1 MTSLRY
7 LIAKALPLVAT
18 IGMCLTA
25 LVSCVAVAGEFR
37 VGAAEVKITPPLGT
51 PMAGYLSPRCSE
63 DVLDDLY
70 AKATVLDDG
79 KTKVALVTCALSVC
93 RGPSWSRLGGSSPKR
108 RASPPIT

>member
-51 PMAGYLSPRCSE
+51 PLAGYLGPRFSE
-63 DVLDDLY
+63 GVLDELY
-70 AKATVLDDG
+70 AKANRIQDQVAPDG
-79 KTKVALVTCALSVC
+79 SHRNEASGSKPLLTYPQSFRLC
-93 RGPSWSRLGGSSPKR
+93 RR
-108 RASPPIT
+108 PI